1 METFEQRVARL
12 KETAQEVRFRVV
24 DMIHAAQSGHPGG
37 SLSAADIMTALYFD
51 VLRIDPANPRDPGR
65 DRFVMSKGHACP
77 VYYACLALRGFFPVD
92 ELRTLRRFESRL
104 QGHPV
109 QGKLPGIDVST
120 GSLGVGFAQALGM
133 ALEARLSGRGH
144 KVWAVMGDGEHQEG
158 IVWETAA
165 AANRFKLDNLV
176 AVVDV
181 NGLQNDGFVEAIVP
195 VEPLDAKYRAFGWT
209 VERIDGNRMEEV
221 LPALE
226 RARDHRGSPYCIV
239 ARTTKGRGVSFME
252 NLQQWHGKPPNDEEY
267 ARAVTEIRRGL
278 APATGGGNG

>member
-1 METFEQRVARL
+1 MIDQRIDRL
-12 KETAQEVRFRVV
+12 KEQAKEVRFHVI
-24 DMIHAAQSGHPGG
+24 DMVHAAQSGHPGG
-37 SLSAADIMTALYFD
+37 SLSAADLMTALYFD
-51 VLRIDPANPRDPGR
+51 VLRVDPANPRDPER

-77 VYYACLALRGFFPVD
+77 VYYACLALRGFFPVE

-120 GSLGVGFAQALGM
+120 GSLGVGFAEALGM
-133 ALEARLSGRGH
+133 ALEARMLRRGH
-144 KVWAVMGDGEHQEG
+144 KVYAVMGDGEQQEG

-165 AANRFKLDNLV
+165 AASRFGLDNLV
-176 AVVDV
+176 AIVDV
-181 NGLQNDGFVEAIVP
+181 NSLQNDGFVDDIMP
-195 VEPLDAKYRAFGWT
+195 VEPLDAKYRDFGWQ

-226 RARDHRGSPYCIV
+226 RARDHHGTPYCIV

-252 NLQQWHGKPPNDEEY
+252 NLQRWHGKPPNDEEY
-267 ARAVTEIRRGL
+267 ARAVAEIRRGL
-278 APATGGGNG
+278 QPAAPGGRA

>member
-1 METFEQRVARL
+1 M
-12 KETAQEVRFRVV
+12 
-24 DMIHAAQSGHPGG
+24 
-37 SLSAADIMTALYFD
+37 
-51 VLRIDPANPRDPGR
+51 
-65 DRFVMSKGHACP
+65 
-77 VYYACLALRGFFPVD
+77 
-92 ELRTLRRFESRL
+92 
-104 QGHPV
+104 

-120 GSLGVGFAQALGM
+120 GSLGVGFAEALGM
-133 ALEARLSGRGH
+133 ALEARLSGRTH

-165 AANRFKLDNLV
+165 AANRFGLDNLV

-181 NGLQNDGFVEAIVP
+181 NGLQNDGFVDAIVP

-239 ARTTKGRGVSFME
+239 ARTTKGRGVGFME
-252 NLQQWHGKPPNDEEY
+252 NLQRWHGKAPNDEEY
-267 ARAVTEIRRGL
+267 ARAVAEIRRGL
-278 APATGGGNG
+278 APVTGGGTR

>member
-1 METFEQRVARL
+1 MATMEQRVAAL
-12 KETAQEVRFRVV
+12 KERAREVRFHVV

-51 VLRIDPANPRDPGR
+51 VLRIDPREPRDPQR
-65 DRFVMSKGHACP
+65 DRFVLSKGHACP
-77 VYYACLALRGFFPVD
+77 VWYACLALRGFFPVE

-120 GSLGVGFAQALGM
+120 GSLGVGFAEALGM
-133 ALEARLSGRGH
+133 ALEARMMRRGH
-144 KVWAVMGDGEHQEG
+144 TVYVVMGDGEQQEG

-165 AANRFKLDNLV
+165 AASRFALDNLV
-176 AVVDV
+176 AIIDA
-181 NGLQNDGFVEAIVP
+181 NGLQNDGFVDQIVP
-195 VEPLDAKYRAFGWT
+195 VEPLDAKYRSFGWE
-209 VERIDGNRMEEV
+209 VERIDGNCMEQV

-226 RARDHRGSPYCIV
+226 RARDHRGGPYCIV

-252 NLQQWHGKPPNDEEY
+252 NVQRWHGKPPNDEEY
-267 ARAVTEIRRGL
+267 ARAVEEIRRGL
-278 APATGGGNG
+278 QPEAAGDRR

>member
-37 SLSAADIMTALYFD
+37 SLSAADIMTALYFE
-51 VLRIDPANPRDPGR
+51 VLRVDPANPRDPGR

-77 VYYACLALRGFFPVD
+77 VYYSCLAVRGFFPVE

-133 ALEARLSGRGH
+133 ALEARLSGRSH

-165 AANRFKLDNLV
+165 AASRFGLDGLV
-176 AVVDV
+176 AIVDV
-181 NGLQNDGFVEAIVP
+181 NGLQNDGFVDAIVP

-226 RARDHRGSPYCIV
+226 RARDHRGTPYCIV

-252 NLQQWHGKPPNDEEY
+252 NLQRWHGKPPNDEEY

-278 APATGGGNG
+278 APVTGGGTG

>member
-12 KETAQEVRFRVV
+12 KETAREVRFRVV

-51 VLRIDPANPRDPGR
+51 VLRVDPATPSDPDR

-77 VYYACLALRGFFPVD
+77 VYYACLALRGFFPVE

-120 GSLGVGFAQALGM
+120 GSLGVGFGEAVGM
-133 ALEARLSGRGH
+133 ALEARLLGRGH
-144 KVWAVMGDGEHQEG
+144 TVWVVMGDGEQQEG
-158 IVWETAA
+158 VVWETAA
-165 AANRFKLDNLV
+165 AASRFHLDNLV

-181 NGLQNDGFVEAIVP
+181 NGLQNDGFVDEIMPGGAAGREVP
-195 VEPLDAKYRAFGWT
+195 RLRVAGGAHRRQPHGGGACPRWSGRAPT
-209 VERIDGNRMEEV
+209 
-221 LPALE
+221 A
-226 RARDHRGSPYCIV
+226 AR
-239 ARTTKGRGVSFME
+239 RTASSR
-252 NLQQWHGKPPNDEEY
+252 
-267 ARAVTEIRRGL
+267 RRGRD
-278 APATGGGNG
+278 AG